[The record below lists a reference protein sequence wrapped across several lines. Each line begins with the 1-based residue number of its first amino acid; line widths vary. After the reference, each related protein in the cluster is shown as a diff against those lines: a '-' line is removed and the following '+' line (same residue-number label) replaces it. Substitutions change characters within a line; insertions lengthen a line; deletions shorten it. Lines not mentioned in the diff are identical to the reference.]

1 MPTPNAFN
9 ADPAPTTPDPNVTT
23 PVVTEPVTPV
33 LDSLVGEG
41 KKFTSVEA
49 LAQGKTEADNFI
61 IKLQEEQ
68 AELRVEL
75 DKRLSAQEALA
86 EIQKKTETSNENTS
100 QQSEADVSD
109 LVRKTVLELS
119 AEEQAK
125 KNVFEADAVLA
136 EKYGDKRGDVVKQK
150 ALELGV
156 EVSFLEEA
164 AAKSPS
170 AFLGMIGESVP
181 AKLPQA
187 NVSQGSVNTDALA
200 QINTGVKEDTYQ
212 FFNELRRRDPKAYF
226 KPETQNKMLKLAV
239 SNPNFYNS

>member
-1 MPTPNAFN
+1 MPIPDAFN
-9 ADPAPTTPDPNVTT
+9 TDPAPKTPDPDVVATATGLPPT
-23 PVVTEPVTPV
+23 PI

-41 KKFTSVEA
+41 KKFNSAEA

-61 IKLQEEQ
+61 VKLQEEQ

-75 DKRLSAQEALA
+75 DKRLNAQEALA
-86 EIQKKTETSNENTS
+86 EIQNKTNISNENTS

-119 AEEQAK
+119 AEDKAK
-125 KNVFEADAVLA
+125 ANVFKADAVLA

-156 EVSFLEEA
+156 DISFLEEA

-181 AKLPQA
+181 TKLPQA
-187 NVSQGSVNTDALA
+187 NVSQGSVNTGALA
-200 QINTGVKEDTYQ
+200 QINTGAKEDTYQ
-212 FFNELRRRDPKAYF
+212 FFNELRRKDPKAYF
-226 KPETQNKMLKLAV
+226 KPETQNKMLKLAA